1 MPEALSNIVNV
12 LLIVVGFGLV
22 IVVHELGHFLAA
34 RWAGIRV
41 YAFAVGFGPAVCS
54 WRKGLGFRR
63 GSSDKEY
70 RRLVA
75 GAGGASPTMQD
86 AAAKDEGF
94 ASGVLRGVSPTEYR
108 LNWLP
113 LGGYVKMLGQDDMDP
128 SATSSAPDSYLSK
141 PIWKRMIVIAAG
153 VIMNLILA
161 AILFIVVFTVG
172 MREVAPVVGD
182 VAKGLPADAAGF
194 RPGDVVVSING
205 RVPDSFTDLQISSAM
220 AARKSPVKVEVRRPG
235 VDGTVMLTPVPTEGG
250 AMRFMQIGVGPAA
263 GDRMQDRPRRQEDM
277 NDYQSVL
284 ERLGL
289 SAVAPGSTLTAIDGQ
304 PVAPMVLAD
313 GKSVGVSV
321 ALFETL
327 EASGGRPVSVTFA
340 PPPGAGRD
348 AAPVTAAIA
357 PEPEL
362 QSGYTL
368 IAGQRMTTPH
378 LLGLTPLME
387 VAHTRS
393 EAAKELLRPG
403 DVFARVG
410 QREWPDLA
418 TGIREIRASAG
429 GEIDLVVLRD
439 GRFVAVTAPVH
450 RTTFIGFVPRSATGT
465 AILAATPAML
475 SSAEEQDD
483 HELRTAA
490 HRLSPMILPG
500 TRVAAVAGRPVST
513 FTELRSALVEATRN
527 AASGSGDG
535 SARVKLELALMP
547 APIGGGE
554 AVASATEEQAMLLTP
569 DEVRALH
576 GLGWKAPVDLA
587 SIFMVAQV
595 LVKGDGP
602 VDALV
607 KGLRKTHRSMMLTYL
622 TFARLFQGTVKVQ
635 HLQGP
640 VGIAHVGSRFAAE
653 GPIYLLYF
661 LALISVNLAVI
672 NFLPMPIVDGG
683 LFVMLAIEGI
693 MRKPVPVVIQ
703 NAVTMAGLVLI
714 GTLFLVVTFNDIT
727 RLF

>member
-1 MPEALSNIVNV
+1 
-12 LLIVVGFGLV
+12 
-22 IVVHELGHFLAA
+22 
-34 RWAGIRV
+34 
-41 YAFAVGFGPAVCS
+41 
-54 WRKGLGFRR
+54 
-63 GSSDKEY
+63 
-70 RRLVA
+70 
-75 GAGGASPTMQD
+75 
-86 AAAKDEGF
+86 
-94 ASGVLRGVSPTEYR
+94 
-108 LNWLP
+108 
-113 LGGYVKMLGQDDMDP
+113 
-128 SATSSAPDSYLSK
+128 
-141 PIWKRMIVIAAG
+141 MIVIAAG

-205 RVPDSFTDLQISSAM
+205 RAPDSFTDLQISSAM
-220 AARKSPVKVEVRRPG
+220 AARESPVKVEVRRPG
-235 VDGTVMLTPVPTEGG
+235 VDGTITLTPVPKVGG
-250 AMRFMQIGVGPAA
+250 EMKFMQIGVAPAA
-263 GDRMQDRPRRQEDM
+263 SDQLLERPRRQEDI
-277 NDYQSVL
+277 NDYTSVL

-289 SAVAPGSTLTAIDGQ
+289 SAVVPGSTLTAINGQ
-304 PVAPMVLAD
+304 PVAPMELAD
-313 GKSVGVSV
+313 GKTVGVGV
-321 ALFETL
+321 ALFEAL
-327 EASGGRPVSVTFA
+327 GASGGRPVTATFA
-340 PPPGAGRD
+340 PPARAGQGAV
-348 AAPVTAAIA
+348 PVTAAIA

-362 QSGYTL
+362 QTGFTMVS
-368 IAGQRMTTPH
+368 GQRLGVQH

-393 EAAKELLRPG
+393 AAAKELLRPG
-403 DVFARVG
+403 DVFARIG

-439 GRFVAVTAPVH
+439 GRFVGVTVPVH
-450 RTTFIGFVPRSATGT
+450 RTTLIGFVPRSATGT

-475 SSAEEQDD
+475 ESAEEKDER
-483 HELRTAA
+483 ELRTAA

-500 TRVAAVAGRPVST
+500 TRVVAIDGRKVST
-513 FTELRSALVEATRN
+513 FTEMRSALVEATRG

-535 SARVKLELALMP
+535 SARVELELAVMP
-547 APIGGGE
+547 APVGDGE
-554 AVASATEEQAMLLTP
+554 AAASVTEVQTLTLTP
-569 DEVRALH
+569 GEVAALH
-576 GLGWKAPVDLA
+576 GLGWNAPVDLA

-602 VDALV
+602 ADALV

-703 NAVTMAGLVLI
+703 NAVTMVGLVLI
-714 GTLFLVVTFNDIT
+714 GTLFLVVTFNDISN
-727 RLF
+727 LF

>member
-12 LLIVVGFGLV
+12 LLIVIGFGLV

-41 YAFAVGFGPAVCS
+41 YAFAVGFGPAICS
-54 WRKGLGFRR
+54 WRKGLGFRW

-70 RRLVA
+70 RRLAVGQEA
-75 GAGGASPTMQD
+75 PGAASLPLGGA
-86 AAAKDEGF
+86 
-94 ASGVLRGVSPTEYR
+94 VSPTEYR

-128 SATSSAPDSYLSK
+128 AATSSAPDSYLSK

-182 VAKGLPADAAGF
+182 VAKGLPAHAAGF

-205 RVPDSFTDLQISSAM
+205 RAPDSFTDLQISSAM
-220 AARKSPVKVEVRRPG
+220 AARESPVKVEVRRPG
-235 VDGTVMLTPVPTEGG
+235 VDGTITLTPVPKVGG
-250 AMRFMQIGVGPAA
+250 EMKFMQIGVAPAA
-263 GDRMQDRPRRQEDM
+263 SDRLQERPRRQEDI
-277 NDYQSVL
+277 NDYTSVL

-289 SAVAPGSTLTAIDGQ
+289 SAVAPGSTLTAIDGR
-304 PVAPMVLAD
+304 PVAPMELAD
-313 GKSVGVSV
+313 GKQVGIGV
-321 ALFETL
+321 ALFEAL
-327 EASGGRPVSVTFA
+327 AASEGRPVGVTFT
-340 PPPGAGRD
+340 PPAEGGRSGP
-348 AAPVTAAIA
+348 PVTASIA

-362 QSGYTL
+362 QMGFTVVS
-368 IAGQRMTTPH
+368 GQRIGVQH

-403 DVFARVG
+403 DIFARIG

-418 TGIREIRASAG
+418 TGIREIRDSAG

-450 RTTFIGFVPRSATGT
+450 RTTFIGFVPRIATGAT
-465 AILAATPAML
+465 ILAATPAML
-475 SSAEEQDD
+475 ASSDD
-483 HELRTAA
+483 SDESALRTPA
-490 HRLSPMILPG
+490 HRLSPLILPG
-500 TRVAAVAGRPVST
+500 TRVVAVDGRRVSSIA
-513 FTELRSALVEATRN
+513 ELRSALVEATGP
-527 AASGSGDG
+527 AAAGSGDG
-535 SARVKLELALMP
+535 SARVELELALMP
-547 APIGGGE
+547 APVGGAE
-554 AVASATEEQAMLLTP
+554 AVASNTEIQTITLTA
-569 DEVRALH
+569 DEVAALH
-576 GLGWKAPVDLA
+576 GLGWTAPVDLA

-622 TFARLFQGTVKVQ
+622 TFARLYQGTVKVQ

-693 MRKPVPVVIQ
+693 MRKPVPVVVQ
-703 NAVTMAGLVLI
+703 NAVTMVGLVLI
-714 GTLFLVVTFNDIT
+714 GTLFLIVTFNDISN
-727 RLF
+727 LF